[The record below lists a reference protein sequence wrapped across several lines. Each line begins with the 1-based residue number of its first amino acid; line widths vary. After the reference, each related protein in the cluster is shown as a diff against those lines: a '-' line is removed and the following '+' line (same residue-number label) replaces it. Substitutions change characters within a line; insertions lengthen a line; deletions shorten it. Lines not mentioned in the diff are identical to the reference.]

1 MKRPVLQPLFAWA
14 IRDLMRRPL
23 ESGLLVT
30 ALLLT
35 VSVTAV
41 PLLFTQALSTTTNLM
56 LKDAP
61 SLIVRKFNA
70 LGWTPIPSDQS
81 ANLAKSIPGVIAAR
95 PRVWGRVAGPSDLR
109 CEAGR
114 SRGRY

>member
-1 MKRPVLQPLFAWA
+1 MKRPVLQPLPAWA
-14 IRDLMRRPL
+14 IRDLLRRPL

-35 VSVTAV
+35 VAVTAA

-61 SLIVRKFNA
+61 SLILRNFNA
-70 LGWTPIPSDQS
+70 LGWTPIPSDES
-81 ANLAKSIPGVIAAR
+81 VRLAKGLPGVIAAR
-95 PRVWGRVAGPSDLR
+95 FHNGVAGLIT
-109 CEAGR
+109 
-114 SRGRY
+114 